1 MKNDE
6 KKANHTDM
14 SKILGQFNKIID
26 KFHKLDL
33 GKLHMKFSED
43 VEITIENKK
52 ETVVAPAPMPQMM
65 PAQYMAPQP
74 QMQQAA
80 TPAQSQPAEQ
90 PVDENVVKVKAP
102 LVGTFYAAPSPDDA
116 PFVKVGDTVSKG
128 QVVCI
133 VESMKVMNEI
143 KATESGVVKE
153 IRLSDGDLVQF
164 DQTILT
170 IGK

>member
-6 KKANHTDM
+6 KKVNHREIN
-14 SKILGQFNKIID
+14 KILEQFDKVID
-26 KFHKLDL
+26 KFHELDL

-43 VEITIENKK
+43 VEISIENKS
-52 ETVVAPAPMPQMM
+52 EVVPVSQPMPQYAA
-65 PAQYMAPQP
+65 PTPQPNPVQQQSQPQP
-74 QMQQAA
+74 QDV
-80 TPAQSQPAEQ
+80 QS
-90 PVDENVVKVKAP
+90 DDVVKVKAP
-102 LVGTFYAAPSPDDA
+102 LVGTFYASPSPEEE
-116 PFVKVGDTVSKG
+116 PFIKVGDKISKG

-143 KATESGVVKE
+143 KATESGIVKE
-153 IRLSDGDLVQF
+153 IRLTDGDLVQF